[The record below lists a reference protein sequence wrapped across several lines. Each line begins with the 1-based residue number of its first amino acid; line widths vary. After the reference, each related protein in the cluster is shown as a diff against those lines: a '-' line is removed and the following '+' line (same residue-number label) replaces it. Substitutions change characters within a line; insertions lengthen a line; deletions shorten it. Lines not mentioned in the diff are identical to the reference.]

1 MDSVIS
7 EVFFDVETKN
17 LFNDRG
23 EFNPEEL
30 GVSIVSLYKRTVD
43 ENLREI
49 EGEMLSFWEKDFR
62 EIWPIFQEAKRIIGF
77 NSVNFDVPALQPY
90 AGFPLSK
97 LSHFD
102 ILLKVKEG
110 FGKRISLN
118 SIAKETLG
126 KEKSDIGVN
135 AVLYWQEGG
144 DKNLE
149 KLRKYCEMDVE
160 ITKEIYDFVIKNG
173 YIHFKDKWNT
183 LRHLKLDFSY
193 PEEDSVKQIGLF

>member
-1 MDSVIS
+1 MERVIN

-17 LFNDRG
+17 LFNDKG
-23 EFNPEEL
+23 EFNPKDL

-43 ENLREI
+43 KNMREV
-49 EGEMLSFWEKDFR
+49 EGEMFSFWEKDFGK
-62 EIWPIFQEAKRIIGF
+62 IWPIFQNADRIIGF
-77 NSVNFDVPALQPY
+77 NSINFDVPALQPY
-90 AGFPLSK
+90 ADFPLSK

-102 ILLKVKEG
+102 ILLKVKET
-110 FGKRISLN
+110 FGKRISLD
-118 SIAKETLG
+118 SIAKETLD

-160 ITKEIYDFVIKNG
+160 ITKEIYDFVLKNG
-173 YIHFKDKWNT
+173 YIHFKDRWNT
-183 LRHLKLDFSY
+183 LRHIKLDFSY
-193 PEEDSVKQIGLF
+193 PSDAPLKQIGLF